1 MKTPGTVS
9 TIQNAIDALNNT
21 GTGLNTINVKSG
33 TYNEQVNIDHDHI
46 ALIGKP
52 GDPLVPGAAADAP
65 LVQGTSPTDGVGFN
79 VVGDLSD
86 VTVSGFEST
95 TSKRASAPISAAAL
109 SIPARASR

>member
-52 GDPLVPGAAADAP
+52 GDPLVPARRRMRPRARN
-65 LVQGTSPTDGVGFN
+65 LTDRRRR
-79 VVGDLSD
+79 L
-86 VTVSGFEST
+86 
-95 TSKRASAPISAAAL
+95 
-109 SIPARASR
+109 